1 MPPIYI
7 NGQEVVKRYVGI
19 SEVVSAYVGSQQVFS
34 SGLNPLELFA
44 AGEQGIW
51 YDLSDFSTLFQDSA
65 GTTPVTAAGQPI
77 GKIIDKSGRGNHA
90 TQPTAGSR
98 PTLQQDAH
106 GRYFI
111 QGNGRWMFT
120 GAINFSATDKISMW
134 SIDRN
139 MSSSLCFPIELTADS
154 TVNNGAFCRYV
165 DGGENIGL
173 RGTVFERSLT
183 TTPTTPFTRMYHYA
197 LDIGAAAQ
205 ADELACRINGG
216 VRVLS
221 VGVAG
226 PAGGG
231 NFANAAIN
239 ILARNGGSY
248 PMQGG
253 FYEIIVRGAETADS
267 APVEAYFKNKHA
279 FKVVADIGDSVIS
292 AYSGTTAVSTLTE
305 RLLPTYIA
313 VPGNTINQ
321 QKTAWNALSSVIK
334 TSHDVVVVQVGL
346 NDLEPT
352 ESASLAIARLQS
364 LIDTINADVTCPVF
378 VSQMTPCRARLITMY
393 GATNGPVAYQKWLD
407 INTAIAGSGGAPI
420 TGVDGRITSHVA
432 LMNDGAGNLAAGY
445 DSGDGIHPNNA
456 GRQIN
461 ANAWVS
467 ALSAAGVL

>member
-1 MPPIYI
+1 MYV
-7 NGQEVVKRYVGI
+7 GSQEVVA
-19 SEVVSAYVGSQQVFS
+19 AYVGSQQVFS
-34 SGLNPLELFA
+34 SGLNPLELYA
-44 AGEQGIW
+44 AGEQGFW

-77 GKIIDKSGRGNHA
+77 GKILDKSGRGNHA
-90 TQPTAGSR
+90 TQTTAGSR

-111 QGNGRWMFT
+111 QGNGGWVVT

-139 MSSSLCFPIELTADS
+139 TSSSLCFPIELTSDS
-154 TVNNGAFCRYV
+154 TANNGAFCRYV
-165 DGGENIGL
+165 DAGENIGL

-183 TTPTTPFTRMYHYA
+183 TAPTTPFNRMYNYS

-216 VRVLS
+216 VRALS
-221 VGVAG
+221 VGAAG

-231 NFANAAIN
+231 NFSNSAIN
-239 ILARNGGSY
+239 LLARNGGSF

-253 FYEIIVRGAETADS
+253 FYEIIVRGAATSDS
-267 APVEAYFKNKHA
+267 AAVESYLKNKYA
-279 FKVVADIGDSVIS
+279 FKVVADIGDSVIA

-313 VPGNTINQ
+313 APSNTINQ
-321 QKTAWNALSSVIK
+321 QKTAWNALSSAIK
-334 TSHDVVVVQVGL
+334 SSHDVVVVQVGL
-346 NDLEPT
+346 NDLDPT
-352 ESASLAIARLQS
+352 EAASAAIARLQL
-364 LIDTINADVTCPVF
+364 LIDTLNADVTCPVF
-378 VSQMTPCRARLITMY
+378 VSQLTPCRARLITQY
-393 GATNGPVAYQKWLD
+393 GATDGPVAYQKWLD
-407 INTAIAGSGGAPI
+407 INSAIAGIGATPI

-461 ANAWVS
+461 ANAWVTGLV
-467 ALSAAGVL
+467 AGGVL